1 MNTSKENNRR
11 IARNTLMLYF
21 RTAITMV
28 VSLFTSRVILNA
40 LGVSDYGIY
49 SVVGGVVMMFTFLN
63 TAMSSATQRFINF
76 ELGRNNLA
84 QVARVFSVSLSAHL
98 GIAVLVVL
106 LAETI
111 GLWFLNARMMIPD
124 GRMAAA
130 NWVFQMSIF
139 ATVVG
144 IVRVPYNATILAHE
158 RMSFYAGT
166 SIGEALLRLG
176 IVWALV
182 FSVGDKLK
190 LYSSLV
196 LAVSVFM
203 WLAHYVYC
211 RRIFKTAYHPAREIT
226 LAREII
232 GFSGW
237 SLLGGLANMCNTQGI
252 NLVFNLFYGVV
263 VNAAMGIASQ
273 VNAAIFQFVFSF
285 QMAFNPQ
292 IVKSY
297 ALGNYEYCI
306 SLVFRA
312 SKFSFYLLLLL
323 ALPMLFNTEPIL
335 KTWLE
340 LVPPYAPVFL
350 RLIVASALVD
360 ALAGPLWMSAHAIGN
375 IRNYQV
381 VVSLL
386 VLSNLPLAYAVLSL
400 GYSPAWVL
408 ALRVAINLL
417 ALLWRVWYFCVKMR
431 VPLYSYFLQV
441 MLPVLSVLVLAA
453 VLPAVFNHMWTG
465 PGAWIV
471 SSILAV
477 GCVVGSVWVFG
488 LTPNERDVLM
498 AILRKTFAGEGVA
511 V

>member
-49 SVVGGVVMMFTFLN
+49 SVVGGVVVMFTFLN
-63 TAMSSATQRFINF
+63 TAMSSATQRFLNF

-98 GIAVLVVL
+98 GIAVLVVV

-111 GLWFLNARMMIPD
+111 GLWFLNARMVIPA

-130 NWVFQMSIF
+130 NWVYQMSIL
-139 ATVVG
+139 ATVMG

-176 IVWALV
+176 IVWALLL
-182 FSVGDKLK
+182 SSGDKLRM
-190 LYSSLV
+190 YASLV
-196 LAVSVFM
+196 LAVSVVL
-203 WLAHYVYC
+203 WLVHYAYC
-211 RRIFKTAYHPAREIT
+211 RWMFKTVYHPAREKALT
-226 LAREII
+226 REII

-237 SLLGGLANMCNTQGI
+237 SLLGGLANICNTQGI

-285 QMAFNPQ
+285 QTAFNPQ

-323 ALPMLFNTEPIL
+323 ALPMLFNAEPIL
-335 KTWLE
+335 KAWLE
-340 LVPPYAPVFL
+340 LVPPYTPIFL

-360 ALAGPLWMSAHAIGN
+360 ALAGPLWMSAQAIGN

-386 VLSNLPLAYAVLSL
+386 ILSNLPLAYAVLSL

-408 ALRVAINLL
+408 AFRVAINLL
-417 ALLWRVWYFCVKMR
+417 ALLWRVWYFCGKMR
-431 VPLYSYFLQV
+431 VPLRRYFLQV
-441 MLPVLSVLVLAA
+441 MLPVLSVLALAL
-453 VLPAVFNHMWTG
+453 VLPAVLNRMWTG

-471 SSILAV
+471 SSMLAV
-477 GCVVGSVWVFG
+477 GCVAGSVGIFG
-488 LTPNERDVLM
+488 LTPTERNALA
-498 AILRKTFAGEGVA
+498 AILRKPFVRKGAA
-511 V
+511 A

>member
-1 MNTSKENNRR
+1 MNTSRENNRR

-28 VSLFTSRVILNA
+28 VALFTSRVILNA
-40 LGVSDYGIY
+40 LGMSDYGIY
-49 SVVGGVVMMFTFLN
+49 SVVGGVVVMFTFLN
-63 TAMSSATQRFINF
+63 TAMSSATQRFMNF
-76 ELGRNNLA
+76 ELGRNNLK
-84 QVARVFSVSLSAHL
+84 QMARVFSVSLSAHL
-98 GIAVLVVL
+98 GVAILVAV

-111 GLWFLNARMMIPD
+111 GLWFLNTRMMVPA
-124 GRMAAA
+124 GRMGAA
-130 NWVFQMSIF
+130 NWVYQMSLL

-144 IVRVPYNATILAHE
+144 IIRIPYNATLLAHE
-158 RMSFYAGT
+158 RMSFYAGI
-166 SIGEALLRLG
+166 SIVEALLRLG
-176 IVWALV
+176 IVWALL

-190 LYSSLV
+190 VYATLV
-196 LAVSVFM
+196 LAVAVVM
-203 WLAHYVYC
+203 WLAHFLYC
-211 RRIFKTAYHPAREIT
+211 RWQFKTAYQPTRDMALT
-226 LAREII
+226 REII

-237 SLLGGLANMCNTQGI
+237 SLLGGVANLCNTQGI

-297 ALGNYEYCI
+297 ALGNRGYCV

-312 SKFSFYLLLLL
+312 SKFSFYLLFLL
-323 ALPMLFNTEPIL
+323 ALPILFNAGPIL
-335 KTWLE
+335 KAWLE
-340 LVPPYAPVFL
+340 LVPPYAPIFL

-360 ALAGPLWMSAHAIGN
+360 ALAGPLWMSAQAIGN

-386 VLSNLPLAYAVLSL
+386 VLSNLPLAYVVLRL

-408 ALRVAINLL
+408 AFRVAINLV
-417 ALLWRVWYFCVKMR
+417 ALLWRLGYFCVKMR
-431 VPLYSYFLQV
+431 VPVREYFHQV
-441 MLPVLSVLVLAA
+441 LVPVLGVLVLAPI
-453 VLPAVFNHMWTG
+453 LPASFNHLWTA
-465 PGAWIV
+465 PGAWIA
-471 SSILAV
+471 SSFLAA
-477 GCVVGSVWVFG
+477 GSVAGSIWMLG
-488 LTPNERDVLM
+488 LTPNERKALAV
-498 AILRKTFAGEGVA
+498 ILRKPFAREGRV